1 MVINKEREVE
11 PLRDFNEE
19 TYKQALKDGN
29 LNEYENEIEM
39 TYEVLNIPNEIME
52 LPKQAQSML
61 YFYCDRQFRN
71 PETGNKT
78 YNDLFE
84 SYIASLEDKS
94 IIENVYKVETVYDEN
109 NQPIDEKVV
118 VDPKAL
124 VTYNRL
130 KTKAMSLWREF
141 NIEPIVPIFKK
152 TMLGGRKQEDM
163 LKEDI
168 LDDALFS
175 NDVKL
180 KVKSRD
186 QAIKILGMDK
196 NVQMQQANIWKL
208 SGGKELGK
216 KIAETTGVKSY
227 DNSHLLE
234 DDDDV

>member
-1 MVINKEREVE
+1 MMKIINLLMK
-11 PLRDFNEE
+11 
-19 TYKQALKDGN
+19 
-29 LNEYENEIEM
+29 
-39 TYEVLNIPNEIME
+39 
-52 LPKQAQSML
+52 
-61 YFYCDRQFRN
+61 
-71 PETGNKT
+71 
-78 YNDLFE
+78 
-84 SYIASLEDKS
+84 
-94 IIENVYKVETVYDEN
+94 
-109 NQPIDEKVV
+109 KVV

>member
-1 MVINKEREVE
+1 MVVNKERDVE
-11 PLRDFNEE
+11 PLREFDEN
-19 TYKQALKDGN
+19 TYKQAMKDGN
-29 LNEYENEIEM
+29 LDEYENEIEM
-39 TYEVLNIPNEIME
+39 TYEILNVPNEILE

-61 YFYCDRQFRN
+61 YFYCDRQFKN

-78 YNDLFE
+78 YNNLFE
-84 SYIASLEDKS
+84 SYIASLKDKS
-94 IIENVYKVETVYDEN
+94 IIQNVYVVENVRDDEGN
-109 NQPIDEKVV
+109 IIDERVTV
-118 VDPKAL
+118 NPEAL

-130 KTKAMSLWREF
+130 KTKAMSMWREY

-168 LDDALFS
+168 LEDALFS
-175 NDVKL
+175 NDTKL

-208 SGGKELGK
+208 GGGKELGK
-216 KIAETTGVKSY
+216 KIAETTGVKSF

-234 DDDDV
+234 EDENV